1 MHTKCLRMRRGR
13 ARRDVSRAE
22 SYGSHHDHST
32 AHCLMAQRSIK
43 GARPIDV
50 RLSGDQLDTLLDAL
64 DCVHVPFNG
73 WDFHESLRRH
83 IQVAF
88 NCSQEVQ

>member
-1 MHTKCLRMRRGR
+1 MTC
-13 ARRDVSRAE
+13 RAE
-22 SYGSHHDHST
+22 SYGSHHDHSP
-32 AHCLMAQRSIK
+32 AHCLMAQRSRI
-43 GARPIDV
+43 GGRHVDV

-83 IQVAF
+83 IKVAYD
-88 NCSQEVQ
+88 CSQGVQ

>member
-1 MHTKCLRMRRGR
+1 
-13 ARRDVSRAE
+13 
-22 SYGSHHDHST
+22 
-32 AHCLMAQRSIK
+32 MAQRSIK
-43 GARPIDV
+43 GARPVDV

-88 NCSQEVQ
+88 NCSQEVQR

>member
-1 MHTKCLRMRRGR
+1 MHTSCLRMRRGR

-22 SYGSHHDHST
+22 SYGSHHDHSP
-32 AHCLMAQRSIK
+32 AHCLMAQRSRI
-43 GARPIDV
+43 GGRHVDV

-83 IQVAF
+83 IKVAYD
-88 NCSQEVQ
+88 CSQGVQ